1 LMSHIHLSTP
11 GAVRNGARRP
21 RRIGPKGD
29 TLVAVPTAEQFTL
42 VAALSGHVPGDSIN
56 R

>member
-1 LMSHIHLSTP
+1 MSTIHLFNP
-11 GAVRNGARRP
+11 GAVRNGVRFRH
-21 RRIGPKGD
+21 RVGPTRD
-29 TLVAVPTAEQFTL
+29 ASVAVRAAERFTL

>member
-1 LMSHIHLSTP
+1 MSTIHLFNP
-11 GAVRNGARRP
+11 GAVRNGVRFP
-21 RRIGPKGD
+21 HRIGPTGD
-29 TLVAVPTAEQFTL
+29 ALVAVPTAEQFTL